1 VIKLKYKIP
10 MSKSW
15 VIISRDVVWNLGVAI
30 WNSFDICSLQFEIL
44 HDPLVSSFRWDKFY

>member
-1 VIKLKYKIP
+1 

-15 VIISRDVVWNLGVAI
+15 VIISRDVVWNSGVAI
-30 WNSFDICSLQFEIL
+30 WNLFHICSLQFEIL